1 MSVDTDVPEIELTD
15 ELETNMAKDG
25 PNGRGPLVNVGLI
38 LLAVAGA
45 ALFLVLYLMYFI
57 IDLNLLGDPEA
68 VWSHAMMFAPQLG
81 LVVLLFQSVI
91 FRMENN
97 PLKAPT
103 VWGIVVGLVAI
114 VFNVVASFFYFRLFW
129 KCVTNIG
136 SFEPLEQDMCD
147 YQKTA
152 LYTIAWFNFVFCFH
166 ALISVVL
173 LAWAYTS
180 DVGKIDS
187 LKRKISGGLRTAL
200 RKVRSNDGTLNLS
213 LMKIHNEDDKFVA
226 GLIGN
231 MVPSYGDTIKK
242 NEHATYR
249 RDARSST
256 PVRQR
261 QGSRVTR
268 SPYGAV

>member
-1 MSVDTDVPEIELTD
+1 
-15 ELETNMAKDG
+15 
-25 PNGRGPLVNVGLI
+25 
-38 LLAVAGA
+38 
-45 ALFLVLYLMYFI
+45 MYWI
-57 IDLNLLGDPEA
+57 IDLNLLGDPEP
-68 VWSHAMMFAPQLG
+68 VWAHAMMFAPMLG
-81 LVVLLFQSVI
+81 LVVLLFQTVI
-91 FRMENN
+91 YKMENN
-97 PLKAPT
+97 PLRAPA
-103 VWGIVVGLVAI
+103 VWGIAAGLVAI

-136 SFEPLEQDMCD
+136 TFEPLEQDMCD
-147 YQKTA
+147 HQKTA
-152 LYTIAWFNFVFCFH
+152 LYTIAWFNFVFFFH

-187 LKRKISGGLRTAL
+187 LKRRLSGGLRSAG
-200 RKVRSNDGTLNLS
+200 RSLKAKGGDLDLS
-213 LMKIHNEDDKFVA
+213 FMKIHNEDDKFVA

-231 MVPSYGDTIKK
+231 MVPSYGDALKK
-242 NEHATYR
+242 YAPASYR

-268 SPYGAV
+268 SPYGSV